1 MTDTAT
7 PLPQATPLLP
17 VVAFPYTGDYRIDT
31 LLQDPSYR
39 WNKDAPFGT
48 PVTVSYSF
56 MSVKP
61 FYGGTDE
68 GDGDRGFSTFT
79 AQQQAAARQV
89 FERLQ
94 TELNIRFVEVADS
107 ASSYGQI
114 RMGNNTQRTSVGYA
128 YLPYSVSNDKSGD
141 VWLDRSSPSTLIDL
155 TPGTV
160 AWATLVHEIGHALG
174 LNHPG
179 DYNAGS
185 SATNA
190 PGNYLGVLEDNTNYT
205 IMSYTDAAG
214 GQQRDWFGLYDLL
227 TLRTL
232 YGSGTPNSGNTVY
245 RYSDSAGTLLGI
257 INDAGG
263 IDTLDVSA
271 VTLGVAIDL
280 VPGRFSSVGRNAG
293 AAVTNNLSIDLST
306 LVENVVATRL
316 DDSVRGNSA
325 NNRFTLG
332 AGANAA
338 EGGDGVDTAAYALGA
353 ASYQVSTSAGVLRVT
368 GADLSDTLVQVE
380 RLAFADYKL
389 AFDLA
394 GNAGTTAKIL
404 GAVFGSQAV
413 ANREYTAIGLQL
425 LDAGASYA
433 SVMQLALDAKLGA
446 GASAQAVVTLLY
458 SNVTG
463 MAPGAAELAL
473 YTGLLQTGQYTPA
486 TLGMLAADTPA
497 NAANINLVGLAA
509 TGLAYL

>member
-1 MTDTAT
+1 MTDNVTSK
-7 PLPQATPLLP
+7 PQATPLVP

-48 PVTVSYSF
+48 PVTVTYSF

-89 FERLQ
+89 FARLQ
-94 TELNIRFVEVADS
+94 TELGITFVEVGDS

-114 RMGNNTQRTSVGYA
+114 RMGNNTQSASAGYA
-128 YLPYSVSNDKSGD
+128 YLPYSTSNDKSGD
-141 VWLDRSSPSTLIDL
+141 IWLDRSTPSNLIDL
-155 TPGTV
+155 APGSV

-179 DYNAGS
+179 DYNAGDR
-185 SATNA
+185 ATNA

-214 GQQRDWFGLYDLL
+214 GQQREWFGMYDLL

-232 YGSGTPNSGNTVY
+232 YGSGTAYSGNTLHSY
-245 RYSDSAGTLLGI
+245 NDDTGAFLGMVI
-257 INDAGG
+257 DTGG
-263 IDTLDVSA
+263 IDTINVSA

-280 VPGRFSSVGRNAG
+280 VPGRFSSVGRNG
-293 AAVTNNLSIDLST
+293 NVAANNNLSIDLAT
-306 LVENVVATRL
+306 VIENVVGTRL
-316 DDSVRGNSA
+316 DDSVRGNDA

-332 AGANAA
+332 AGRNAA
-338 EGGDGVDTAAYALGA
+338 EGGAGIDTAAYALAA
-353 ASYQVSTSAGVLRVT
+353 ASYQISATAGVLRVT
-368 GADLSDTLVQVE
+368 GADLSDTLAQVE
-380 RLAFADYKL
+380 RLAFADYKI
-389 AFDLA
+389 AFDTA

-404 GAVFGSQAV
+404 GAVFGAQAV
-413 ANREYTAIGLQL
+413 ANRDYAAIGLQQ
-425 LDAGASYA
+425 LDAGSSYA
-433 SVMQLALDAKLGA
+433 GLMQLALDAKLGV
-446 GASAQAVVTLLY
+446 GATAQAVVTLLY
-458 SNVTG
+458 SNVVG
-463 MAPGAAELAL
+463 AAPGAAELAL
-473 YTGLLQTGQYTPA
+473 YTGLLQSGQYTPA

-509 TGLAYL
+509 TGLAYA